1 MDKKIILLF
10 LVGLLISNPLI
21 AKAEQLKTIEGA
33 APIEE
38 VQQPTY
44 IKFEGTIKEINI
56 KDKSYSIL
64 VENDSKDNLNKLV
77 SFITEDVV
85 LIEDDTMEF
94 IQKEDLKKDMVVL
107 VYYHKETPILMSYP
121 PQLTPDAIVV
131 RTKSFINTVA
141 DKFDHDLISSDG
153 SLRVNIHEDT
163 EVVNKKNNEVD
174 KDKIGSKDL
183 IFSYINI
190 LESYPAQVNP
200 KKIIVLRHNEP
211 EVMDKVIIN
220 NEKTKLQ
227 NNLYKTEEN
236 VLMVPLRQIA
246 EKLGYKVEWIH
257 ETKSVEL
264 TKDTQWAKVTIGEDS
279 CSFAET
285 LTKLEA
291 APELI
296 NSKTYVPLS
305 FLERILISN
314 TQYTA
319 EGVLKITQY

>member
-10 LVGLLISNPLI
+10 LVILLISNPLI
-21 AKAEQLKTIEGA
+21 AKAEQLKIIEGV
-33 APIEE
+33 APIGE
-38 VQQPTY
+38 VEQPTY
-44 IKFEGTIKEINI
+44 IKFEGTIKEVSI

-131 RTKSFINTVA
+131 RTKSFTNTVA

-163 EVVNKKNNEVD
+163 EVISKKNNEVD
-174 KDKIGSKDL
+174 KDKIGGKDL

-220 NEKTKLQ
+220 NEKIKLQ

-246 EKLGYKVEWIH
+246 EKLGYKVE
-257 ETKSVEL
+257 
-264 TKDTQWAKVTIGEDS
+264 
-279 CSFAET
+279 
-285 LTKLEA
+285 
-291 APELI
+291 
-296 NSKTYVPLS
+296 
-305 FLERILISN
+305 
-314 TQYTA
+314 
-319 EGVLKITQY
+319 